1 MSLTMMQKRDDF
13 AGYLEDLLQVH
24 DASFTVDKF
33 EREALEVGIDRATR
47 VAITGD
53 PVKYAYVHDIG
64 QTSVLSPAF
73 EADDGIFDYV
83 GHTFEVRIFWG
94 KTYSSTFASTSQ
106 KAFEDMCYNASD
118 DASPGVLPT
127 IRETRD
133 RSVSGQYYQFG
144 LPTQDA
150 VQNVIRGSWDF
161 GAVGQPELAH
171 MLQFNIILL

>member
-24 DASFTVDKF
+24 DSNFTVDTF
-33 EREALEVGIDRATR
+33 ERIELELGIDRESR
-47 VAITGD
+47 VQITGD

-64 QTSVLSPAF
+64 QTAFLQPTF
-73 EADDGIFDYV
+73 EADDGMFDYI

-94 KTYSSTFASTSQ
+94 KTYNSTFASTSQ
-106 KAFEDMCYNASD
+106 KAFEDACYNASD

-127 IRETRD
+127 LRESRD
-133 RSVSGQYYQFG
+133 RSVSGEYYQFG

-150 VQNVIRGSWDF
+150 VQNVVRGTWDF
-161 GAVGQPELAH
+161 GPVGQPELAH
-171 MLQFNIILL
+171 MLQFQIILL